1 MENDLLINPR
11 IWQRLSHS
19 TTPFTRLFAVR
30 VQQAFEMVAQ
40 DLVLLLQQQIEQQR
54 IMMERQDQRHQ
65 EQLQA
70 ILATARKSEENEPI
84 KTFTGGIQSFSAFD
98 SATEF
103 WTDYWA
109 RFNTF
114 TEANSIP
121 EEKKAYV
128 FLTNQTPVTYKLLSN
143 LASQQTPPKDV
154 NELSVENIAEF
165 MMDQFHPKRFIV
177 RERFKFWSKMD
188 RKPGETINELVARIR
203 QDAVTCDF
211 TSITDPLDEAMR
223 TRFICSINNEAVL
236 KALFKVKDD
245 DLTFARAIEMAIEIE
260 DAAKVAKETVHG
272 QISRQEVN
280 KIQSK
285 KRGKY
290 SSPEPK
296 SSFIECIRCG
306 RVGHNPKDCRFKN
319 TTCHY
324 CNKIG
329 HIEAACLKKKKE
341 SAKLTGE
348 RNKLKKIFSISQTN
362 TINKVKVPELQLP
375 IKLEGQHMINFEVDT
390 GAGDNFLGKTAW
402 KELGEP
408 ILEAPSQQFESASQH
423 KLPVLGTV
431 LLQAETENYN
441 QQSLGFNVTEL
452 PDLNLLGRSAI
463 AQLGISVDTLIEQ
476 NSGAHAQCNAV
487 FEDLKPD
494 RKLQAECRKLC
505 EEFPNLFKPELGRL
519 KDFELEVK
527 FKPDAKLNFCK
538 ARAVPFALQDLA
550 QAYEAGIRR
559 GVWQRIQFNEYGT
572 PVVPIRKP
580 LLPGQTKSKLR
591 VCGDYSVAVNA
602 QLETHRHP
610 IPTPEHLMQK
620 LSAGYGFTKID
631 LADAY
636 NQIALGPESQKR
648 LALSTHQGVLLQMR
662 LPFGISSAPGYFQEI
677 MDQLTSDLPGV
688 AVYLDDILVSGSTA
702 EEHLTNLK
710 RLFKRLSEKGLR
722 CRFEK
727 CSFAQPYVEYL
738 GHLLSSKGIA
748 KSPKVDAVLKM
759 PAPNDVSGL
768 RSFLG
773 SVQFY
778 NKFLSNLS
786 TLIEPLYRLTKKDI
800 PWQWGTKE
808 QTAFNKVKTML
819 CNDTVLAHFD
829 PSLPI
834 GIACDASSVGIGA
847 VLFHRYKDGRER
859 PIANASKTLTETQR
873 NYSQIQKEALAII
886 FALSK
891 FHHFLY
897 GRKFILITDHKPLL
911 TLFGPTKATPSLAAN
926 RLARWALMLSQYEYT
941 IEYRKTSDH
950 GNADALSRLPVGPD
964 AQFDG
969 RESDADADCICTI
982 KTVSKQLNAADP
994 GVLSKETDKDRV
1006 LATVV
1011 RYTGEGWPFSK
1022 IHEDS
1027 TNSESTCYTV
1037 DAFKK
1042 IRESLSVTDGCLF
1055 YGARVVIPVSLQAQ
1069 VLEILHLGHFG
1080 MQRMNQLARTA
1091 VYWPGIDA
1099 SIADVSRACQACA
1112 EHQNLPSKPPVHP
1125 WMFPEKPW
1133 SRLHVDHAINFL
1145 GSNWVLLTDAYSNY
1159 PCIHQTSST
1168 SSKATIELLEQDF
1181 ANFGYPH
1188 TIVSDNASSFT
1199 SEEFQEWSKARGIVN
1214 LTGPP
1219 YHPATNG
1226 AAERLVQTFKKSM
1239 LKSTLPLKAAL
1250 QQFLMQYRR
1259 TPLACG
1265 YSPSEL
1271 LNGRQIRSPI
1281 DILIPSP
1288 AHQAQGRQNKQTV
1301 KAAQKLAGRFIPQ
1314 YKVGTPCYALYCGPR
1329 RDKDPRWVPAVI
1341 TKVQGART
1349 VSVRVYPK
1357 GPIWRRHVEQL
1368 RPRYFSVEDAE
1379 PGDTPNI
1386 AVPAGKSET
1395 ATQKETK
1402 VENGQKLR
1410 IADPRPSVK
1419 PKRPNPRMPTG
1430 TEYSRDKPRRSR
1442 RLKKQ

>member
-1 MENDLLINPR
+1 
-11 IWQRLSHS
+11 
-19 TTPFTRLFAVR
+19 
-30 VQQAFEMVAQ
+30 
-40 DLVLLLQQQIEQQR
+40 
-54 IMMERQDQRHQ
+54 
-65 EQLQA
+65 
-70 ILATARKSEENEPI
+70 
-84 KTFTGGIQSFSAFD
+84 
-98 SATEF
+98 
-103 WTDYWA
+103 
-109 RFNTF
+109 
-114 TEANSIP
+114 
-121 EEKKAYV
+121 
-128 FLTNQTPVTYKLLSN
+128 
-143 LASQQTPPKDV
+143 
-154 NELSVENIAEF
+154 
-165 MMDQFHPKRFIV
+165 
-177 RERFKFWSKMD
+177 
-188 RKPGETINELVARIR
+188 
-203 QDAVTCDF
+203 
-211 TSITDPLDEAMR
+211 
-223 TRFICSINNEAVL
+223 
-236 KALFKVKDD
+236 
-245 DLTFARAIEMAIEIE
+245 
-260 DAAKVAKETVHG
+260 
-272 QISRQEVN
+272 
-280 KIQSK
+280 
-285 KRGKY
+285 
-290 SSPEPK
+290 
-296 SSFIECIRCG
+296 
-306 RVGHNPKDCRFKN
+306 
-319 TTCHY
+319 
-324 CNKIG
+324 
-329 HIEAACLKKKKE
+329 
-341 SAKLTGE
+341 
-348 RNKLKKIFSISQTN
+348 
-362 TINKVKVPELQLP
+362 
-375 IKLEGQHMINFEVDT
+375 MINFEVDT

-505 EEFPNLFKPELGRL
+505 EEFPHLFKPELGRL

-538 ARAVPFALQDLA
+538 ARAVPFALQEDLA

-620 LSAGYGFTKID
+620 LSGGYGFTKID

-759 PAPNDVSGL
+759 PASNDVSGL

-859 PIANASKTLTETQR
+859 PIVNASKTLTETQR

-994 GVLSKETDKDRV
+994 GVLSKETVKDRV

-1011 RYTGEGWPFSK
+1011 RYTREGWPFSK

-1027 TNSESTCYTV
+1027 TNSKSTCYTV

-1080 MQRMNQLARTA
+1080 MQRMKQLARTA

-1145 GSNWVLLTDAYSNY
+1145 GSNWLLLTDAYSNY

-1168 SSKATIELLEQDF
+1168 SSKATIGLLEQDF
-1181 ANFGYPH
+1181 AHFGYPH
-1188 TIVSDNASSFT
+1188 TLVSDNASSFT

-1301 KAAQKLAGRFIPQ
+1301 KAAQKLAGRFNPQ

-1379 PGDTPNI
+1379 PGDTPSI
-1386 AVPAGKSET
+1386 AVPAGISET
-1395 ATQKETK
+1395 ATHKETK

-1410 IADPRPSVK
+1410 IADPGPSVK

>member
-1 MENDLLINPR
+1 M
-11 IWQRLSHS
+11 
-19 TTPFTRLFAVR
+19 A
-30 VQQAFEMVAQ
+30 AQ

-54 IMMERQDQRHQ
+54 IMMERQDLRHQ

-70 ILATARKSEENEPI
+70 ILAMARKSEEKEPI
-84 KTFTGGIQSFSAFD
+84 KTFTRGIQSFSAFD
-98 SATEF
+98 SATEL

-177 RERFKFWSKMD
+177 HERFKFWSKMD
-188 RKPGETINELVARIR
+188 RKPGETVNELVARIR

-211 TSITDPLDEAMR
+211 TSITDSLDEAMR

-280 KIQSK
+280 KIQPK

-290 SSPEPK
+290 SSSEPK

-306 RVGHNPKDCRFKN
+306 R
-319 TTCHY
+319 
-324 CNKIG
+324 
-329 HIEAACLKKKKE
+329 
-341 SAKLTGE
+341 
-348 RNKLKKIFSISQTN
+348 
-362 TINKVKVPELQLP
+362 LP
-375 IKLEGQHMINFEVDT
+375 IKLEGQHMVNFEVDT

-431 LLQAETENYN
+431 MLQAETENYN

-476 NSGAHAQCNAV
+476 NSGAHAQCHAV

-505 EEFPNLFKPELGRL
+505 EEFPDLFKPELGRL

-538 ARAVPFALQDLA
+538 ARAVPFALQEDLA

-620 LSAGYGFTKID
+620 LSGGYGFTKID

-662 LPFGISSAPGYFQEI
+662 LLFGISSAPGYFQEI

-710 RLFKRLSEKGLR
+710 SLFERLSEKGLR
-722 CRFEK
+722 CRFQK
-727 CSFAQPYVEYL
+727 CSFAQPYIEYL

-768 RSFLG
+768 RSFPG

-800 PWQWGTKE
+800 PWEWGAKE
-808 QTAFNKVKTML
+808 QTAFDKVKTML

-950 GNADALSRLPVGPD
+950 GNADALSSLPVGPD

-1011 RYTGEGWPFSK
+1011 RYTREGWPFSK

-1027 TNSESTCYTV
+1027 TDSESTRYTV

-1080 MQRMNQLARTA
+1080 MQRMKQLARTA

-1099 SIADVSRACQACA
+1099 SIADTSTTSSRA
-1112 EHQNLPSKPPVHP
+1112 
-1125 WMFPEKPW
+1125 
-1133 SRLHVDHAINFL
+1133 
-1145 GSNWVLLTDAYSNY
+1145 
-1159 PCIHQTSST
+1159 
-1168 SSKATIELLEQDF
+1168 TIDVLEQDF
-1181 ANFGYPH
+1181 AHFGYPH
-1188 TIVSDNASSFT
+1188 TLVSDNASSFT

-1301 KAAQKLAGRFIPQ
+1301 KAAQKLAGRFNPQ

-1379 PGDTPNI
+1379 PGDTPSI
-1386 AVPAGKSET
+1386 AVPAGISEM
-1395 ATQKETK
+1395 ATHKETN
-1402 VENGQKLR
+1402 VEKGQKLR
-1410 IADPRPSVK
+1410 IADPGPYVK